1 MKKKKKNKRIF
12 LDYASITPIDRRVSM
27 EMERAQKT
35 TFANP
40 SALYQE
46 ALTAKDFVEK
56 GRKKI
61 ADILHAQKSEIV
73 FTGGG
78 TESNNLALFGLFEDF
93 QRFDLKNSKCRTLG
107 NKPHIITTKI
117 EHPAILEVCR
127 EIERRGGQITYL
139 PVDSDGLVSLKKI
152 RESIKKNTILITI
165 SYANNEIG
173 VIQPIKDIAKIVKN
187 YRQNNKT
194 NFPYFHTDA
203 CQAGLYL
210 SLDVLKLGVD
220 LMTLDGIKIY
230 GPRSS
235 GILYIKSGIKILPI
249 VFGGGQEG
257 GLRSGTENVSAVVGL
272 SKAFEIAEKM
282 KIKESSRLIELR
294 NYAIENI
301 IKIFPKSTLNGSRE
315 NRLPNNI
322 NICFPG
328 LDAEYA
334 VIRLDVA
341 GIAISYSSS
350 CQTLKDNFSYVIHE
364 LGKKNCMSSSLRI
377 TLGRETMKKDI
388 DILVN
393 LLKKIVV

>member
-1 MKKKKKNKRIF
+1 
-12 LDYASITPIDRRVSM
+12 M

-165 SYANNEIG
+165 S
-173 VIQPIKDIAKIVKN
+173 
-187 YRQNNKT
+187 
-194 NFPYFHTDA
+194 
-203 CQAGLYL
+203 
-210 SLDVLKLGVD
+210 
-220 LMTLDGIKIY
+220 
-230 GPRSS
+230 
-235 GILYIKSGIKILPI
+235 
-249 VFGGGQEG
+249 
-257 GLRSGTENVSAVVGL
+257 
-272 SKAFEIAEKM
+272 
-282 KIKESSRLIELR
+282 
-294 NYAIENI
+294 
-301 IKIFPKSTLNGSRE
+301 
-315 NRLPNNI
+315 
-322 NICFPG
+322 
-328 LDAEYA
+328 
-334 VIRLDVA
+334 
-341 GIAISYSSS
+341 
-350 CQTLKDNFSYVIHE
+350 
-364 LGKKNCMSSSLRI
+364 
-377 TLGRETMKKDI
+377 
-388 DILVN
+388 
-393 LLKKIVV
+393 

>member
-1 MKKKKKNKRIF
+1 M
-12 LDYASITPIDRRVSM
+12 
-27 EMERAQKT
+27 
-35 TFANP
+35 
-40 SALYQE
+40 
-46 ALTAKDFVEK
+46 
-56 GRKKI
+56 
-61 ADILHAQKSEIV
+61 
-73 FTGGG
+73 
-78 TESNNLALFGLFEDF
+78 
-93 QRFDLKNSKCRTLG
+93 
-107 NKPHIITTKI
+107 
-117 EHPAILEVCR
+117 
-127 EIERRGGQITYL
+127 
-139 PVDSDGLVSLKKI
+139 
-152 RESIKKNTILITI
+152 
-165 SYANNEIG
+165 
-173 VIQPIKDIAKIVKN
+173 IQPIKDIAKIVKN